1 MCIAPVRSAMDSMCK
16 ENLGI
21 SSFFDTR
28 HNQRWLP
35 YPFLRRKAQNS
46 MLDRH
51 SITCARSCI
60 RADIFDPST
69 GKILK
74 QVPNLFIERPDP
86 PATETEI

>member
-1 MCIAPVRSAMDSMCK
+1 MFYIYFVTSGSEREEAPLPFPSQESAEFYARSAFN
-16 ENLGI
+16 NL
-21 SSFFDTR
+21 
-28 HNQRWLP
+28 
-35 YPFLRRKAQNS
+35 RK
-46 MLDRH
+46 
-51 SITCARSCI
+51 SCI